1 MSRASGDRDIGK
13 LYDCSVDAYD
23 KLYYSEQNEKYKS
36 IRDNINVIGCNFVDL
51 GVGTGLYFENFLC
64 ESIYL
69 IGIDLSIK
77 SLYKAYGRG
86 LKYYVDLIYSDAQY
100 PPIRLDSIDVLMSVT
115 TVHHFKD
122 IELFISRIMESE
134 VKHIFISFL
143 EKVFSEDYIK
153 ALADRFRCSY
163 WKVANDYMLY
173 CSKI

>member
-1 MSRASGDRDIGK
+1 MSRASGNRDIGE
-13 LYDCSVDAYD
+13 LYDYSVDAYD

-36 IRDNINVIGCNFVDL
+36 IKDSIDVVGYNLIDL

-77 SLYKAYGRG
+77 SLYKAYNRG
-86 LKYYVDLIYSDAQY
+86 LNYYVDLIYSDAES
-100 PPIRLDSIDVLMSVT
+100 PPVRLNSIDVLMSVT

-122 IELFISRIMESE
+122 IELFVSRTMDSG
-134 VKHIFISFL
+134 VKYVFISFL
-143 EKVFSEDYIK
+143 EKVFSEDYIR
-153 ALADRFRCSY
+153 ALTNRFGCSY
-163 WKVANDYMLY
+163 WKAANDYMLY